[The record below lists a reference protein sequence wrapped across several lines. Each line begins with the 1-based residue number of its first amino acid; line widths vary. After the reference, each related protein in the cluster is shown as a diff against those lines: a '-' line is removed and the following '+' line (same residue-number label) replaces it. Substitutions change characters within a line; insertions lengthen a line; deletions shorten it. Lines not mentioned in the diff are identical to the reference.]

1 MIAVAHRWSTVAA
14 FNRVIVMDKGRI
26 VEDGSTKELRREGR
40 LFERMWRLQAD
51 GLLPQGEG

>member
-1 MIAVAHRWSTVAA
+1 VIAVAHRLSTVAA